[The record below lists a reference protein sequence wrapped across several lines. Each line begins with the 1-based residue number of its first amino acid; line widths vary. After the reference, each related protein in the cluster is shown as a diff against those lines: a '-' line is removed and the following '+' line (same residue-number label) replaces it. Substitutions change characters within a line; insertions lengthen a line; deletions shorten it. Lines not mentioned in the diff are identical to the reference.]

1 MQSYAQED
9 ASSESEVIFEPTEK
23 EPRYESAEGTS
34 FFHHHDTQAEKLV
47 LTLHRCFLQTY
58 NLRDGLKE
66 FGGNPGEEGYE
77 AAFKEAKQLHG
88 RDGLKPIRR
97 QLLSHEEAKRAL
109 EAATVVLQKR
119 AGLVKLRTCADG

>member
-1 MQSYAQED
+1 MQSFVQED
-9 ASSESEVIFEPTEK
+9 ASIKSEVIFEPTKK
-23 EPRYESAEGTS
+23 EPHCERVEGVS
-34 FFHHHDTQAEKLV
+34 FFHCHDTQTSKLA
-47 LTLHRCFLQTY
+47 LMLHRCFLQTC

-97 QLLSHEEAKRAL
+97 QLLSHEEARRAL
-109 EAATVVLQKR
+109 EAATIVLRKR
-119 AGLVKLRTCADG
+119 AGLVKLQTCADG

>member
-1 MQSYAQED
+1 M
-9 ASSESEVIFEPTEK
+9 
-23 EPRYESAEGTS
+23 
-34 FFHHHDTQAEKLV
+34 
-47 LTLHRCFLQTY
+47 LHRCFPQTY

-66 FGGNPGEEGYE
+66 FGGNPGKEGYE

-109 EAATVVLQKR
+109 EAVTIVLRKR
-119 AGLVKLRTCADG
+119 AGLVKSRTCADGRKEKLWLNKEDISSPTASAESVLLTSVVEALEE

>member
-1 MQSYAQED
+1 M
-9 ASSESEVIFEPTEK
+9 
-23 EPRYESAEGTS
+23 S
-34 FFHHHDTQAEKLV
+34 FFHCHDTQAENLA
-47 LTLHRCFLQTY
+47 LTLHRCFLQTC

-97 QLLSHEEAKRAL
+97 QLLSHEEAKRFL
-109 EAATVVLQKR
+109 EAATIVLWKQP
-119 AGLVKLRTCADG
+119 GLVKLCACADR